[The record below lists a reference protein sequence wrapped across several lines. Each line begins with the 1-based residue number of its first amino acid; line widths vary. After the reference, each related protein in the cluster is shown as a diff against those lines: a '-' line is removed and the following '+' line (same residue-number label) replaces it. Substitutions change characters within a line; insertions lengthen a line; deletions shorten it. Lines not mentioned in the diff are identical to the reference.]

1 MVLGHLGPRPGASG
15 PCRCARATRRAGQPS
30 ARAPRR
36 AAPAPPRPALSEVLP
51 RPGPRPT
58 AGRGGVAG
66 PSAASPHPG
75 PGASAAP
82 ARARHGG
89 PERLGGRR
97 GGSSARARR
106 CLPLPRPALLR
117 GPGRRGLSGGAAPRE
132 RQVRRHPTQGQ
143 RARGREPR
151 RVCPP
156 RAPGRACDLG
166 GTTPCPQWPRTDP
179 QRARRE
185 GPRHAR
191 LVPLADPGGRKASS
205 LFTPPQPRTDGRPGD
220 SDSHRWS
227 LCGDA
232 PPPARPD

>member
-1 MVLGHLGPRPGASG
+1 MRVRQGG
-15 PCRCARATRRAGQPS
+15 
-30 ARAPRR
+30 
-36 AAPAPPRPALSEVLP
+36 PPRPRPARRCP
-51 RPGPRPT
+51 RCCRGPGPDRRQGGAESRALLLPPHTRGLGRPQLLPALAT
-58 AGRGGVAG
+58 AG
-66 PSAASPHPG
+66 PSGWAG
-75 PGASAAP
+75 GAGAP
-82 ARARHGG
+82 VRVR
-89 PERLGGRR
+89 E
-97 GGSSARARR
+97 R